1 MSYSPQLGME
11 LFMFLD
17 DARAVAD
24 RHAEVAMAIE
34 RTSSRRRRGGDH
46 HSRAAV
52 KGAARDMID

>member
-1 MSYSPQLGME
+1 MPWSRRRVDG
-11 LFMFLD
+11 
-17 DARAVAD
+17 V
-24 RHAEVAMAIE
+24 VAMALE